1 MRRHALL
8 LAAVIVAASAA
19 TAQSRIDLQS
29 GTFRDVAPNVGW
41 YGNAFYFNQQG
52 QVATGVGM
60 SGNLSLYDHLNFRV
74 RNIPW
79 GTVTGSWSSS
89 QVTTL
94 DWLTCYSTAMNAQTF
109 DRFATHYGSST
120 CTGQPPY
127 GGGGGGGGN
136 TDNQNDGGFSWDGY
150 GCPLLLNPRGGVWAL
165 TGATSA
171 VLFDVDGDGEKERLG
186 WPEADSGLAFLALDA
201 NANGAIDDGSELF
214 GVGTVLP
221 AGIRAS
227 QGFEAL
233 RQHDANADGVIN
245 AADPVWP
252 RLLLWSDAN
261 HDGTSV
267 AAELAPLSSTR
278 ITALELSHREVGRR
292 DEHGNM
298 LRYQAHALLG
308 AARQPFYDVFLRIFP

>member
-1 MRRHALL
+1 MIRQALL
-8 LAAVIVAASAA
+8 LAAVVAAGAG
-19 TAQSRIDLQS
+19 TAQARIDLQT
-29 GTFRDVAPNVGW
+29 GTYSDGAPSVGW

-52 QVATGVGM
+52 QVGTGVGM

-74 RNIPW
+74 RNVPW

-109 DRFATHYGSST
+109 DRFATQYGNST
-120 CTGQPPY
+120 CTGQPPV
-127 GGGGGGGGN
+127 GGGGGGR
-136 TDNQNDGGFSWDGY
+136 DADWDGWA
-150 GCPLLLNPRGGVWAL
+150 CPLLLNPRGGVWAL
-165 TGATSA
+165 TGAPSA
-171 VLFDVDGDGEKERLG
+171 VLFDIDGDGEKERLG
-186 WPEADSGLAFLALDA
+186 WPEAKSGLAFLALDA

-233 RQHDANADGVIN
+233 RQHDANADGVVN

-252 RLLLWSDAN
+252 RLLLWNDAN

-298 LRYQAHALLG
+298 LRYQAHAVLG
-308 AARQPFYDVFLRIFP
+308 TARQPFYDVFLRIFP